1 MKHLT
6 KTTAFCE
13 HRHPEAMKRDLP
25 FGARS
30 VWRCACQPVRS
41 SQDRELL
48 SCRPSARTRLFRLH
62 SSMAAS
68 EPRLSRCASFSSQR
82 HPSEWEAER
91 SGFGRTRSRTA
102 AHVHKPVPG
111 STRTLCVTKVPH
123 ALTLPVE
130 AHGPDGRPVLVL
142 SAIDTLP
149 SYRRR
154 GLARDA
160 IVVKGPLYA
169 LCTPLLSPPPISRLL

>member
-1 MKHLT
+1 MRANLSALPKIASCCPAVHQQGLVSSAFIRPWPHLNRVS
-6 KTTAFCE
+6 A
-13 HRHPEAMKRDLP
+13 AALP
-25 FGARS
+25 S
-30 VWRCACQPVRS
+30 H
-41 SQDRELL
+41 L
-48 SCRPSARTRLFRLH
+48 SAIPPNGKPSAVVLD
-62 SSMAAS
+62 
-68 EPRLSRCASFSSQR
+68 E
-82 HPSEWEAER
+82 
-91 SGFGRTRSRTA
+91 
-102 AHVHKPVPG
+102 HVRVQLHKPVPG